1 MNIQN
6 SINVSLSDI
15 ADGEVQEQFT
25 AEMKKV
31 AQNILDVNTK
41 AKDKR
46 KVTIELTLEPNDQ
59 RDAIDVTINIKS
71 KLAPQIGVGTTM
83 LVGRNV
89 DTGMIEANELKSG
102 IPGQTYIDNDGVL
115 KDDTGNPIDKEQQ
128 PETSNVIDLQ
138 NKKG

>member
-83 LVGRNV
+83 LN
-89 DTGMIEANELKSG
+89 DHASG
-102 IPGQTYIDNDGVL
+102 
-115 KDDTGNPIDKEQQ
+115 
-128 PETSNVIDLQ
+128 
-138 NKKG
+138 KKC

>member
-6 SINVSLSDI
+6 SINFSLSDI

-41 AKDKR
+41 AKAKR
-46 KVTIELTLEPNDQ
+46 KVNIELTLEPNDQ

-128 PETSNVIDLQ
+128 LATSNVIDLQ